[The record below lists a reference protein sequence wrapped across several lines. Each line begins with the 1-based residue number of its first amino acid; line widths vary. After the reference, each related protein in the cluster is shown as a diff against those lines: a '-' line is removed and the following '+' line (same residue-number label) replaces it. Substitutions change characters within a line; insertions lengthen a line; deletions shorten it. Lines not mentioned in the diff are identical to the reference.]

1 MAKEFKDWIVSH
13 IEGDEKNE
21 LIVKELRGMDKER
34 LEEAIHYLFKLGYI
48 EKKKWNNPYW

>member
-48 EKKKWNNPYW
+48 EKKEWENPYW